1 MKISARSAFRLLG
14 LSSVL
19 LASANAATVDLTR
32 TLTGGT
38 YTYYA
43 KGDAGFTNL
52 ADDFTVQFYPGK
64 GSATDANT
72 EDNIARATSGASAKS
87 FTSGKLTD
95 GGTNTFVA
103 GWNDVAGTAP
113 GSSNNTASSNHDG
126 SIYILFDLGATYSL
140 SDVNISYINSSG
152 QRWASSSINQNVYTA
167 TSFTG
172 SISDF
177 TLRGS
182 QGFATTSDT
191 VLNADY
197 ALTSVAARYVLLELS
212 ASLSAIRTYNS
223 LGGKLAE
230 VSILGDAS
238 PIPELA
244 SVPTLA
250 GLAVLLPVALRRR
263 RTDRS

>member
-1 MKISARSAFRLLG
+1 MKISARSAFWLLG

-19 LASANAATVDLTR
+19 LASAHAATVDLTR

-43 KGDAGFTNL
+43 KDDASFTNL

-72 EDNIARATSGASAKS
+72 EDNIARSTSGASAKS

-103 GWNDVAGTAP
+103 GWNDIAGTAP
-113 GSSNNTASSNHDG
+113 GGSLNTASADHDG
-126 SIYILFDLGATYSL
+126 SFYILFDLGATYSL
-140 SDVNISYINSSG
+140 SDVNITYANASG
-152 QRWASSSINQNVYTA
+152 QRWASGINQNVYTA

-182 QGFATTSDT
+182 QVFDRTTVNT
-191 VLNADY
+191 NLNADY
-197 ALTSVAARYVLLELS
+197 ALTSVGARYVLLELS
-212 ASLSAIRTYNS
+212 ASLSAVGTYNS
-223 LGGKLAE
+223 LGGKLVE

-238 PIPELA
+238 PIPEPA
-244 SVPTLA
+244 SVATLA
-250 GLAVLLPVALRRR
+250 GLAVLLPVVLRRR
-263 RTDRS
+263 RRA